1 VHTYPTAGTWTS
13 PLLDGGD
20 PSADKAWRA
29 IGATF
34 ASPELRGNSASVDSV
49 SFPLEYSLD
58 GGTTWTTV
66 EDTPAASG
74 SGRIFTRGQKFAT
87 PPESRLLQVRQRWS
101 SVDDWAP
108 VLAEIWVES
117 EDADE
122 YALGEL
128 AQAAYAAELAEE
140 GLRRRRWELTIDA
153 GDGNVTRAGGKDT
166 KTGRQ
171 AIQALWD
178 AWELGTTVAFKD
190 VDNDA
195 DPTAYVVEIAGIE
208 EKAAKPSDG
217 ARWGESTVSLVLE
230 EASPGATGTAPG
242 GFDLG
247 DLDDVTLAALADGHV
262 LTYDSGTGQWVN
274 EAPAGGALDA
284 DLVAIGNLT
293 PSNDD
298 VMQRKAGAWT
308 NRTPGQL
315 KTDLALVKGDVGLSN
330 VDNTSDATKSISTA
344 TQAALDGKQPLDADL
359 TTLATAFTS
368 ASATGPAALALHED
382 TDNGVN
388 KVTLTAPSSIASD
401 KAVIFQDVA
410 GTVYVS
416 SGSDVAVTD
425 GGTGASTAGAAR
437 TNLGAASIAGDT
449 FTGDVLVPDEAYDAT
464 GWDGDLSVPTKNA
477 VRDKIE
483 SLIVGGGG
491 YTDEQAQDAVGAM
504 VADTATIDV
513 TYTDATPE
521 LKWDVKDDAIT
532 YAKLQ
537 NVSATDRVLGR
548 ATAGAGDVEE
558 IALSAFGRSLID
570 DAAASNARSTLGLVI
585 GTDVQAFDA
594 DLTTI
599 AGLTA
604 TTDNVMQSVAGTWAS
619 RTPAQLKATQ
629 GLVKGDVGLGNVDNT
644 SDATK
649 LANVITQSVVVQ
661 FGDGANV
668 ITVGDKRRFSI
679 PVAHTLIRWRILS
692 SVSGSIVFDVWRDT
706 FANYPPTVADTIS
719 SSKPTL
725 SSASSAE
732 DATITDWTEVG
743 AAGDV
748 YIVNVDSASTVVDV
762 VLEIWY
768 TRALNV

>member
-1 VHTYPTAGTWTS
+1 
-13 PLLDGGD
+13 
-20 PSADKAWRA
+20 
-29 IGATF
+29 
-34 ASPELRGNSASVDSV
+34 
-49 SFPLEYSLD
+49 
-58 GGTTWTTV
+58 
-66 EDTPAASG
+66 
-74 SGRIFTRGQKFAT
+74 
-87 PPESRLLQVRQRWS
+87 
-101 SVDDWAP
+101 
-108 VLAEIWVES
+108 
-117 EDADE
+117 
-122 YALGEL
+122 
-128 AQAAYAAELAEE
+128 
-140 GLRRRRWELTIDA
+140 
-153 GDGNVTRAGGKDT
+153 
-166 KTGRQ
+166 
-171 AIQALWD
+171 
-178 AWELGTTVAFKD
+178 
-190 VDNDA
+190 
-195 DPTAYVVEIAGIE
+195 
-208 EKAAKPSDG
+208 
-217 ARWGESTVSLVLE
+217 
-230 EASPGATGTAPG
+230 
-242 GFDLG
+242 
-247 DLDDVTLAALADGHV
+247 
-262 LTYDSGTGQWVN
+262 
-274 EAPAGGALDA
+274 
-284 DLVAIGNLT
+284 
-293 PSNDD
+293 
-298 VMQRKAGAWT
+298 
-308 NRTPGQL
+308 
-315 KTDLALVKGDVGLSN
+315 
-330 VDNTSDATKSISTA
+330 
-344 TQAALDGKQPLDADL
+344 
-359 TTLATAFTS
+359 
-368 ASATGPAALALHED
+368 
-382 TDNGVN
+382 
-388 KVTLTAPSSIASD
+388 
-401 KAVIFQDVA
+401 
-410 GTVYVS
+410 
-416 SGSDVAVTD
+416 VAVAD
-425 GGTGASTAGAAR
+425 GGTGASTAAAAR
-437 TNLGAASIAGDT
+437 SNLGTASIAGDT
-449 FTGDVLVPDEAYDAT
+449 FTGDVLVPDEVYDAT

-558 IALSAFGRSLID
+558 IALTAFGRSLID

-604 TTDNVMQSVAGTWAS
+604 TTDNVMQSVAGAWAS
-619 RTPAQLKATQ
+619 RTPAQLKATL

-692 SVSGSIVFDVWRDT
+692 SVAGSIVFDVWRDT
-706 FANYPPTVADTIS
+706 FANYPPTVADTIAT
-719 SSKPTL
+719 SKPTL

-748 YIVNVDSASTVVDV
+748 YIVNVDSVTSCVDV
-762 VLEIWY
+762 VLELWY